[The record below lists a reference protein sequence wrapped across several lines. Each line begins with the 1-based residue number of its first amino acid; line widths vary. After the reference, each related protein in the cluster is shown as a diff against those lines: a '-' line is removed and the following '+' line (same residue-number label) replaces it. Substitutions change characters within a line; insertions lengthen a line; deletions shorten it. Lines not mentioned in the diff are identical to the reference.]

1 MRERQVTFAL
11 RERNVLFLGLNI
23 IGGTK
28 GEADAITIGT
38 IAKPTASN
46 GAEIN
51 WANTKMCGDLW
62 TRR

>member
-51 WANTKMCGDLW
+51 WANTKM
-62 TRR
+62 